1 MCGNKA
7 LLPGSSALSSCFKL
21 PTVSSPSTCRSI
33 GFKKALLH
41 RTQPD
46 LQSLSA
52 SIPPCAQRLHSLLR
66 CCMETPDGELSLI
79 HYFWKAGSV
88 KIVQRKLFVQILRR
102 LYLQRIF
109 MSRRWLEKLFQVLN
123 KCCRY
128 DIIYQRLLDAK
139 TRILRMWGRSLAKW
153 YYPLTHSRVIT
164 RREAQRKSCQL
175 CCIQTHRKTWKCGLP
190 AFDPN

>member
-128 DIIYQRLLDAK
+128 DNIYQRLLDAK
-139 TRILRMWGRSLAKW
+139 TRILRVCEDVLWLNDII
-153 YYPLTHSRVIT
+153 HSHTAECDYTQGSSEKIVPIMLH
-164 RREAQRKSCQL
+164 SN
-175 CCIQTHRKTWKCGLP
+175 P
-190 AFDPN
+190 